1 MFPPER
7 GLVNSKPRCLPPIWV
22 MGLTNATFGLCGGFV
37 AVSVPEMLAAQG
49 IPAGHVATAAAVI
62 VSPGFWGFLF
72 SPILDMRLSRRT
84 YALVTGLLSALAIGI
99 TQAHHSSLLMVQ
111 IVMTLGF
118 FCAMLYQGAVGGWM
132 GALIDRGQ
140 DSKLGVWFTVSNLGA
155 GGIMMVLA
163 SELMQR
169 LSPVIAGLVVATVV
183 LSPMLLFLAIPSP
196 PPSEHQARESFAR
209 FWREAALLIRRREIQ
224 IALVLLG
231 LPSASF
237 ALTNVLGG
245 TGKDFNAS
253 DHFVGIFA
261 GFGCI
266 AAGIIGSFLLFP
278 LAKHLPLRRLYLAIG
293 IVGASFTFGL
303 ILLPH
308 VPWVFAVAITGEN
321 MFQAMAFS
329 VSNAITF
336 EVIGPDNPFAAT
348 IFTLLISTSNL
359 PIIYMQYLD
368 GRGYDA
374 GGLTGSFLTDA
385 LLTAATC
392 VLLWF
397 LLVRRLVP
405 ARAAN

>member
-1 MFPPER
+1 MSSE
-7 GLVNSKPRCLPPIWV
+7 PRRLPPIWV

-62 VSPGFWGFLF
+62 MSPGFWGFLF

-84 YALVTGLLSALAIGI
+84 YALITGLITAAAVGFTLAD
-99 TQAHHSSLLMVQ
+99 HSSLLLVQ
-111 IVMTLGF
+111 VVMTIGF

-132 GALIDRGQ
+132 GALISKGD
-140 DSKLGVWFTVSNLGA
+140 DSKLGIWFTVANLSA

-169 LSPVIAGLVVATVV
+169 CTPLVAGLVVAAVV
-183 LSPMLLFLAIPSP
+183 LSPMLLFILVPSP
-196 PPSEHQARESFAR
+196 PPSEHQARESTAR
-209 FWREAALLIRRREIQ
+209 FWREAALLLRRREIQ

-245 TGKDFNAS
+245 TGRDFGAS
-253 DHFVGIFA
+253 DHLVGIFA

-266 AAGIIGSFLLFP
+266 AAGIVGSFLLFP
-278 LAKHLPLRRLYLAIG
+278 LAKRLPLRRLYLAIG
-293 IVGASFTFGL
+293 IVGATFTLGL
-303 ILLPH
+303 ILLPRA
-308 VPWVFAVAITGEN
+308 PWVFAVAISGEN
-321 MFQAMAFS
+321 LFQAMAFS

-359 PIIYMQYLD
+359 PIVYMEYFD

-385 LLTAATC
+385 LLSATTC

-397 LLVRRLVP
+397 FLIRRSAPVH
-405 ARAAN
+405 AAN